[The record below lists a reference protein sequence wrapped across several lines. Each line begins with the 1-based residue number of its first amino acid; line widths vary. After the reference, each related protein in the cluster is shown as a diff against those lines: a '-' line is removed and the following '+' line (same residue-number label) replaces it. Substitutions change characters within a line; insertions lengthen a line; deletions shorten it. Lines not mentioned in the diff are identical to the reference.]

1 MDSDEALV
9 GIFIPLAEEKLCINT
24 ICTALRCA
32 TKSQLITRNIQ
43 KVNTDCDNYKGCI
56 HRTVYCK
63 LYLLTTLIIL
73 APTLA
78 VFAIVKTMI
87 SKLNKH

>member
-1 MDSDEALV
+1 MDTDEALV

-24 ICTALRCA
+24 ICTALHCA
-32 TKSQLITRNIQ
+32 TKLQLITRNIQ
-43 KVNTDCDNYKGCI
+43 KVDTDYDNYKGCI
-56 HRTVYCK
+56 HRNS
-63 LYLLTTLIIL
+63 LLIL